1 MADWHAIAR
10 GGFAIVWEA
19 RQESLNRLVA
29 VKVDER
35 KLDTEA
41 EQRRFLREAGAA
53 GRMSGHPGIVTV
65 HDAGLLID
73 DRPFLVMELC
83 PGGSLTK
90 WITAD
95 PRPSQRRV
103 REVGVRI
110 ADALAAAHL
119 LGVLHRDVK
128 PANILIDAYNNAG
141 LADFGLAALI
151 DPDMPLSE
159 TVEAITPAYAPPEVF
174 AKQPLT
180 EYADVYSLAATL
192 YAILSGHPPRWS
204 ETMEMLSLPEMIKRQ
219 KVPIKR
225 IPGVDK
231 AFMDALLGAMAEQP
245 ESRPTAAQFRD
256 QLAALSLSTQLAPTP
271 QSVPESTQPEQ
282 TSGTS
287 DSSEAPPRIEGPSAA
302 ARAVPERER
311 SGWFAQR
318 RLLTVAIAAVIIAVI
333 SGIVLW
339 NIFSPETPAAVPSPP
354 LTSNATSPTS
364 TPLQVP
370 TGFIDCSK
378 QLGEGIYCA
387 TRPECWAGINGFGD
401 VLWVGVAQDCDKTH
415 VYQTFIAGRMTYEL
429 RRQSQLESDAQ
440 IRRVCTT
447 ETANSM
453 LRSGER
459 RSDWEIQYLGPQQ
472 TDEYF
477 FRCII
482 GRGERSKPL
491 SFHAP

>member
-83 PGGSLTK
+83 PGGSLTR

-225 IPGVDK
+225 IPGVDR
-231 AFMDALLGAMAEQP
+231 AFMDALLSAMAEQP

-256 QLAALSLSTQLAPTP
+256 QLAALSLSTQLAPAP
-271 QSVPESTQPEQ
+271 QSVPEAAQPEQ
-282 TSGTS
+282 ESGTS
-287 DSSEAPPRIEGPSAA
+287 ESSEATQHVERPAA
-302 ARAVPERER
+302 ARAAPQRER
-311 SGWFAQR
+311 SGWFAHR
-318 RLLTVAIAAVIIAVI
+318 RLLTLAVVAVIIAGV

-339 NIFSPETPAAVPSPP
+339 NVFSPETPAAVPSPS
-354 LTSNATSPTS
+354 LNSNAASPTS

-370 TGFIDCSK
+370 AGFIDCSE

-401 VLWVGVAQDCDKTH
+401 VLWVGVPQDCDKTH

-440 IRRVCTT
+440 IRRICTN
-447 ETANSM
+447 EIANSM

-472 TDEYF
+472 PDEYF

-482 GRGERSKPL
+482 GRGDRNKPL

>member
-1 MADWHAIAR
+1 MADWRAIAR

-65 HDAGLLID
+65 HDAGLLGD

-83 PGGSLTK
+83 PGGSLTR

-151 DPDMPLSE
+151 DPDTPLNE

-174 AKQPLT
+174 ARKPLT

-192 YAILSGHPPRWS
+192 YAVLSGHPPRWS
-204 ETMEMLSLPEMIKRQ
+204 ETTETPSIPDLIKLQRT
-219 KVPIKR
+219 PIKR

-231 AFMDALLGAMAEQP
+231 AFMDLLLKSMSDDP
-245 ESRPTAAQFRD
+245 EDRPTAAQFRD
-256 QLAALSLSTQLAPTP
+256 QLQALNLSNKLAPTP
-271 QSVPESTQPEQ
+271 APTLEATPESARPIALKEPAVAKPEPAGGP
-282 TSGTS
+282 TSRWERRGLATL
-287 DSSEAPPRIEGPSAA
+287 AVAA
-302 ARAVPERER
+302 ILIAVA
-311 SGWFAQR
+311 S
-318 RLLTVAIAAVIIAVI
+318 VIAVI
-333 SGIVLW
+333 NLATRTPAVEP
-339 NIFSPETPAAVPSPP
+339 SPSAISMAPTSPSETPVVVP
-354 LTSNATSPTS
+354 A
-364 TPLQVP
+364 
-370 TGFIDCSK
+370 GFVDCSEP
-378 QLGEGIYCA
+378 LGQDIYCA
-387 TRPECWAGINGFGD
+387 SRPECWAGVIALSD
-401 VLWVGVAQDCDKTH
+401 VPALATPHGCNENH
-415 VYQTFIAGRMTYEL
+415 VYQTFVAGRLTYEL
-429 RRQSQLESDAQ
+429 RRQSQLDSDAR
-440 IRRVCTT
+440 IRRVCTR
-447 ETANSM
+447 EIANSM
-453 LRSGER
+453 LRSRDR
-459 RSDWEIQYLGPQQ
+459 RSDWEILYLGPQQ
-472 TDEYF
+472 PDEYF

-482 GRGERSKPL
+482 GRGERTEPL
-491 SFHAP
+491 SLKTPG